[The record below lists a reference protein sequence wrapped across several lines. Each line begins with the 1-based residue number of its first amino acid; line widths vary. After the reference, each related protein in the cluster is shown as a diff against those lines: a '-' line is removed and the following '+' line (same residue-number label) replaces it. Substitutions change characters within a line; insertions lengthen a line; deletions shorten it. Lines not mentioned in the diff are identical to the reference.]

1 MREKKRE
8 RKETEKKL
16 IQKLKSGL
24 RLKWDTQHRLLTAPS
39 EKLSSINSVRE
50 NDSHERTD
58 LGWLVLSTGGHKS
71 SFNPRFYF
79 SPYLHLFG
87 N

>member
-8 RKETEKKL
+8 REETEKKL

-24 RLKWDTQHRLLTAPS
+24 RLKWDTQHRLLTDPS

-58 LGWLVLSTGGHKS
+58 LG
-71 SFNPRFYF
+71 
-79 SPYLHLFG
+79 
-87 N
+87 